1 MQPWCLGGVGWEE
14 EGRGEAFLVEHS
26 ALLGG
31 PDLCDQ
37 AAGDRTRGAMNPGS
51 GRGPGVMPERAPAA

>member
-1 MQPWCLGGVGWEE
+1 MGWEE

-31 PDLCDQ
+31 PVLCDQ
-37 AAGDRTRGAMNPGS
+37 AAGDRTQGAMNPGS
-51 GRGPGVMPERAPAA
+51 GREPGVMPERAPAV